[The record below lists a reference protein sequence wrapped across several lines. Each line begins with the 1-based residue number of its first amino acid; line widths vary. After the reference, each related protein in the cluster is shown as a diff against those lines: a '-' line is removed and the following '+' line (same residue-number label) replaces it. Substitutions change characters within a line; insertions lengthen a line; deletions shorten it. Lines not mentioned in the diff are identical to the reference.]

1 MRRAIAVVT
10 VGLLAMLTLVAPVA
24 ADSQARPIQ
33 GQVSGDLVFVVGG
46 DYAVCDAGY
55 PGMGA
60 EYVAYGN
67 AAHLGKTTMTGSH
80 CASETAA
87 GSLTLVAANRDEI
100 YVDYTAV
107 EACDY
112 PSATTGTCDVDGTVT
127 GGTGRFE
134 DAAGDLS
141 LNVAFTDISGF
152 PVWPAL
158 FTWTGTIGY

>member
-1 MRRAIAVVT
+1 MRRAIAVMT

-24 ADSQARPIQ
+24 ADSQARPIK
-33 GQVSGDLVFVVGG
+33 GQLSGDVVFVMGG
-46 DYAVCDAGY
+46 DYAECDAGY

-67 AAHLGKTTMTGSH
+67 MAHLGKTTMTGSH
-80 CASETAA
+80 CASEAGA

-112 PSATTGTCDVDGTVT
+112 PSATTGTCDYDGTVT

-134 DAAGDLS
+134 DATGEQLVHVD
-141 LNVAFTDISGF
+141 FMDISGF
-152 PVWPAL
+152 PVWPGV
-158 FTWTGTIGY
+158 FTFTGTIGY